1 MNRRIVPSAVGALA
15 LAIACGGG
23 TEPEPGPPEP
33 TLAILS
39 IGPSAIRPEQGRVGF
54 GSSLLVDPTGRLHA
68 AWLDVTAGGVVYG
81 TCTAACTTLEG
92 WSRTVVEY
100 IASDPSLFGFDYP
113 SLALGP
119 NGLELAYQTVET
131 GLLRGASCAADCSTT
146 SGWTT
151 FTVALHGGG
160 DRMTSLKVDPTGKRH
175 LAWTDGGGGL
185 RYTQY

>member
-1 MNRRIVPSAVGALA
+1 VPARRALLA
-15 LAIACGGG
+15 L
-23 TEPEPGPPEP
+23 EPHPPAGQARDLRYAECAAP
-33 TLAILS
+33 CTTASWTTGIVDTV
-39 IGPSAIRPEQGRVGF
+39 GRVGF

-81 TCTAACTTLEG
+81 TCSAACTTLEG

-151 FTVALHGGG
+151 FTVSLHGGG